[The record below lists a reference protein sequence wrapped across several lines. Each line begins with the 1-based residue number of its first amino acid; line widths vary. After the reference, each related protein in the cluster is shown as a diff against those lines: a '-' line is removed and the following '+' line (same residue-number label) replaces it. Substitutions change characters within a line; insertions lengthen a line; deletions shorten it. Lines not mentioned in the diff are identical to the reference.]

1 MQTEHIRTWCRNH
14 FDAKA
19 FPASHL
25 EMAFR
30 TNLRFSGSLAV
41 FSMAALFVIYRNTV
55 WKIGLCPR
63 IVYLLLCAE
72 VMISGL
78 VLLASKKR
86 EVCRSE
92 KKYRKYL
99 NFYIFSICLVSPCI
113 ATLDYLAKG
122 QEIFFVPLTAAV
134 FCGLCIPPIYG
145 LVLPFV
151 SYLLIP
157 FIITSAMEI
166 RIAFHPVMWFLT
178 ILMSA
183 VALLRWDF
191 IGDLASMEAR
201 LTETNQR
208 LKNVSERDEL
218 TGLRNRMGLRN
229 DYDRYANM
237 RLIVGMAD
245 IDNFKFY
252 NDTYGH
258 DVGDLILK
266 DMADNLKKQF
276 GEAGV
281 YRFGG
286 DEFLIIQTGLDR
298 QDFERTAVK
307 WKKSLKPR
315 MFGTLELCPEFT
327 LGFVYGNTHGTDDLR
342 KMISQADE
350 QLYEGKASGK
360 GRISGSP
367 FLDGSRKPEYD
378 HENAPRVLDAD
389 PLTGLPN
396 AMYFRVKSDL
406 QAEAL
411 RKAGKDPVL
420 IYTSIDEFQS
430 FERNQG
436 FAAGDQLLKELAED
450 LRKVFPS
457 DLVCRFSEDHFLV
470 LTDREGVKHMQE
482 TFPEMVSA
490 SPAMSSMRIHMG
502 LYACGRNAS
511 GVADNVDCARLASEE
526 IRNTDVMCF
535 WYDWNLQQKKSRNAY
550 VLTHL
555 TEAIEKRRIEVQFL
569 PAVRFVSG
577 ETSELE
583 IISVWND
590 PKWGLMQEEVYLPA
604 LEEAGRATE
613 LNRYLLDESI
623 AIMAARKKEGRPYVP
638 LASKLSSK
646 EFLDQKFRRHGLQL
660 IDSSGLPRSIL
671 SFGISES
678 AFSTENR
685 ALNREVRTMRQ
696 QGFRVW
702 LDDFGAGS
710 MAMNGLLEPEFDA
723 MRINLST
730 LKHHQETGRYQEILT
745 GMLSLGRT
753 IHLTSVVS
761 GTSGSEEETMLMLEG
776 CQKLQKTAAEAA
788 FPADQLE
795 ERLKAGFLPPL
806 EEMSLRTY
814 YDTIGSIR
822 LRISPSKMAPA
833 PSAVFEEKEGH
844 CRCLRWNH
852 EFLDLLEEFD
862 IHGISQMNE
871 KLETEPYR
879 SLAEKQIEG
888 ARTDQRWHAVRFADQ
903 VSMNGACRF
912 AACNDS
918 DHRTAVLTVFFGPLQ
933 NSIGTPEA

>member
-1 MQTEHIRTWCRNH
+1 
-14 FDAKA
+14 
-19 FPASHL
+19 
-25 EMAFR
+25 
-30 TNLRFSGSLAV
+30 
-41 FSMAALFVIYRNTV
+41 
-55 WKIGLCPR
+55 
-63 IVYLLLCAE
+63 
-72 VMISGL
+72 
-78 VLLASKKR
+78 
-86 EVCRSE
+86 
-92 KKYRKYL
+92 
-99 NFYIFSICLVSPCI
+99 
-113 ATLDYLAKG
+113 
-122 QEIFFVPLTAAV
+122 
-134 FCGLCIPPIYG
+134 
-145 LVLPFV
+145 
-151 SYLLIP
+151 
-157 FIITSAMEI
+157 
-166 RIAFHPVMWFLT
+166 
-178 ILMSA
+178 
-183 VALLRWDF
+183 
-191 IGDLASMEAR
+191 
-201 LTETNQR
+201 
-208 LKNVSERDEL
+208 
-218 TGLRNRMGLRN
+218 
-229 DYDRYANM
+229 
-237 RLIVGMAD
+237 
-245 IDNFKFY
+245 
-252 NDTYGH
+252 
-258 DVGDLILK
+258 
-266 DMADNLKKQF
+266 
-276 GEAGV
+276 
-281 YRFGG
+281 
-286 DEFLIIQTGLDR
+286 
-298 QDFERTAVK
+298 
-307 WKKSLKPR
+307 
-315 MFGTLELCPEFT
+315 
-327 LGFVYGNTHGTDDLR
+327 
-342 KMISQADE
+342 
-350 QLYEGKASGK
+350 
-360 GRISGSP
+360 
-367 FLDGSRKPEYD
+367 
-378 HENAPRVLDAD
+378 
-389 PLTGLPN
+389 
-396 AMYFRVKSDL
+396 
-406 QAEAL
+406 
-411 RKAGKDPVL
+411 
-420 IYTSIDEFQS
+420 
-430 FERNQG
+430 
-436 FAAGDQLLKELAED
+436 
-450 LRKVFPS
+450 
-457 DLVCRFSEDHFLV
+457 
-470 LTDREGVKHMQE
+470 MQE

-490 SPAMSSMRIHMG
+490 SAVLSVMRIHMG
-502 LYACGRNAS
+502 LYACGRNTS
-511 GVADNVDCARLASEE
+511 GALDSVDCARLASEE

-623 AIMAARKKEGRPYVP
+623 AIMAQRKLAGQACVP
-638 LASKLSSK
+638 LVRKLSSK

-862 IHGISQMNE
+862 IHGISQLNE

-918 DHRTAVLTVFFGPLQ
+918 DHRTAVLTVFFGSLQ
-933 NSIGTPEA
+933 NSIGIPEP